1 MRKLMERCP
10 ACGGELVVRRM
21 ECHQCHTG
29 IDGQFRASTFDHL
42 SPESLAF
49 AELFVRLKGNMK
61 EMERELAVPYSSV
74 RHRLDEVVRELG
86 PPQQPLGDIRPTPT
100 ARRVV
105 AAGTAAARPDA
116 TSRDDD
122 INTLAQRA
130 LRQQILEDLE
140 RGEITPDQAV
150 ELLGGES

>member
-1 MRKLMERCP
+1 MRKLIERCP
-10 ACGGELVVRRM
+10 ACGGELVVQRM
-21 ECHQCHTG
+21 ACHQCHTS
-29 IDGQFRASTFDHL
+29 IEGQFRTSTFDQL
-42 SPESLAF
+42 PPESLAF

-61 EMERELAVPYSSV
+61 EMERELGVPYSTV

-86 PPQQPLGDIRPTPT
+86 PPQDQLGDVQVR
-100 ARRVV
+100 
-105 AAGTAAARPDA
+105 TAAPAA
-116 TSRDDD
+116 TATPAATADDD
-122 INTLAQRA
+122 DAHTLAQRT